1 VKTLALTLSACVRKT
16 LRTCVL
22 ASLPWLSMAAQA
34 GMVTDAVPAP
44 RPVQAPEPASAQAL
58 APAAPAPEAGLAQQ
72 LQRLAGE
79 AASAAGAALGNGQQ
93 MRVEIETGQ
102 LDPRLK
108 LAPCDQVQPHLPNGT
123 KPYGRIRIGLRCVQ
137 GAVRWNVYLPVTVK
151 LFAPALVLA
160 APLPAGTVLEVSHLQ
175 RREVDLAAHPD
186 PALTQYPQALG
197 RLLARPLAAGD
208 TLRRNDL
215 RARQFFSAG
224 DVVRVTAVGPGY
236 AVTVEG
242 QALSAGVEGQPA
254 RVRVESGRVLS
265 GVPSG
270 ERRMEI
276 TL

>member
-1 VKTLALTLSACVRKT
+1 MKTLALTLC
-16 LRTCVL
+16 CL
-22 ASLPWLSMAAQA
+22 AFGCHA
-34 GMVTDAVPAP
+34 GVVTDAVPATAT
-44 RPVQAPEPASAQAL
+44 APANATPAATAPANAMPAATAPADAVPASAAPSPAAAL
-58 APAAPAPEAGLAQQ
+58 AEH

-79 AASAAGAALGNGQQ
+79 AATAAGAALSQGGQP

-108 LAPCDQVQPHLPNGT
+108 LAPCELVQPYLPNGT
-123 KPYGRIRIGLRCVQ
+123 KPFGRIRIGLRCLQ

-175 RREVDLAAHPD
+175 RREVDLAASPD

-224 DVVRVTAVGPGY
+224 DVVRITAVGPGY

-242 QALSAGVEGQPA
+242 QAMSPGVEGQPA

-265 GVPSG
+265 GMPSG